1 MPLTG
6 LHDHLK
12 SMAWKSYTTGD
23 YDDQLYKL
31 IHCGLDR
38 LIDLGSRME
47 AHEDVLAT
55 HEEDLETGEVTPLP
69 DCHPEQLL
77 MAQLGLDGAEDEAEI
92 TQKMIQLV
100 SRIMIIRNARHI
112 VKDSPTQETD

>member
-1 MPLTG
+1 
-6 LHDHLK
+6 
-12 SMAWKSYTTGD
+12 MAWKLYETVN
-23 YDDQLYKL
+23 YDERLYEL
-31 IHCGLDR
+31 LHCSLDR

-100 SRIMIIRNARHI
+100 SRIMIIRNARGLI
-112 VKDSPTQETD
+112 KQQPLTES

>member
-1 MPLTG
+1 
-6 LHDHLK
+6 
-12 SMAWKSYTTGD
+12 MAWKLYRQDD
-23 YDDQLYKL
+23 YDNQLYEL
-31 IHCGLDR
+31 IHSGLDR

-55 HEEDLETGEVTPLP
+55 HEEDLTTGEVTKLP
-69 DCHPEQLL
+69 DVHPEQLL

-100 SRIMIIRNARHI
+100 SRIMIIHNARHI
-112 VKDSPTQETD
+112 VKDSPTPEID

>member
-1 MPLTG
+1 
-6 LHDHLK
+6 
-12 SMAWKSYTTGD
+12 MAWKLYETVSYD
-23 YDDQLYKL
+23 ERLYEL
-31 IHCGLDR
+31 LHSSLDR

-100 SRIMIIRNARHI
+100 SRIMIIRNARGLI
-112 VKDSPTQETD
+112 KQQPLPES

>member
-1 MPLTG
+1 
-6 LHDHLK
+6 
-12 SMAWKSYTTGD
+12 MAWKLYETVN
-23 YDDQLYKL
+23 YDERLYKL
-31 IHCGLDR
+31 LHCSLDR

-55 HEEDLETGEVTPLP
+55 HEEDLETGEVTKLP
-69 DCHPEQLL
+69 DVHPEQLL

-100 SRIMIIRNARHI
+100 SRIMIIRNARGLI
-112 VKDSPTQETD
+112 KQQPLPES

>member
-1 MPLTG
+1 
-6 LHDHLK
+6 
-12 SMAWKSYTTGD
+12 MAWKLYETVN
-23 YDDQLYKL
+23 YDERLYEL
-31 IHCGLDR
+31 LHCSLDR

-77 MAQLGLDGAEDEAEI
+77 KAQLGLDGAEDEAEI

-100 SRIMIIRNARHI
+100 SRIMIIRNARGLI
-112 VKDSPTQETD
+112 KQQPLPES